1 MSGIYKSEEGARLVE
16 ARYREL
22 LARWPTHYE
31 QRHVSTSQGETFVV
45 ACGPA
50 AAPPVVLLQG
60 SGANAAMWM
69 RDVASL
75 AERHRVYCVDV
86 VGEPGLSA
94 PSRPPLVPA
103 TYARWLG
110 DVFDGL
116 GLARASLVGVSLG
129 GWISL
134 AFATAH
140 PSRVNGLVLI
150 SPSGVGRTK
159 AGFMFK
165 AGALMLMGKWGRR
178 KALMLAVGPIR
189 ERPDAAALEIAR
201 FSLLIFAHFKPRRER
216 IPVFDEGALRT
227 LTMPVLAVVGAQDA
241 LLDSKETQAR
251 LKQSAP
257 HATVRLVA
265 DAGHVIRGETAT
277 IAEFLARGYELL
289 ATG

>member
-1 MSGIYKSEEGARLVE
+1 
-16 ARYREL
+16 
-22 LARWPTHYE
+22 
-31 QRHVSTSQGETFVV
+31 
-45 ACGPA
+45 
-50 AAPPVVLLQG
+50 
-60 SGANAAMWM
+60 MWM

-94 PSRPPLVPA
+94 ASRPPLVPA

-116 GLARASLVGVSLG
+116 GLARASLIGISLG

-134 AFATAH
+134 AFATAN
-140 PSRVNGLVLI
+140 PARVNGLVLI
-150 SPSGVGRTK
+150 NPGGVGRTK
-159 AGFMFK
+159 AGFVFK

-201 FSLLIFAHFKPRRER
+201 FSLLIFAHFKPRRDR
-216 IPVFDEGALRT
+216 IPVFDDEALRT
-227 LTMPVLAVVGAQDA
+227 LTMPVLAIVGAQDA

-251 LKQSAP
+251 LEQSAP

-265 DAGHVIRGETAT
+265 DAGHVIRVETAT
-277 IAEFLARGYELL
+277 IAEFLANGYELR